1 MADSMWRES
10 IHAFLEDRIATG
22 AVLVVLVLLVLSL
35 VTVWV
40 QYFRT
45 RKKLVAFS
53 VGLRNRIQAWNQA
66 RTPSTREPFWA
77 EIERVLIFR
86 GEQPSKIVVRDSP
99 VPGLTMQVLKSSRS
113 GPLGVFLSLIGKH
126 LTAIALMITF
136 GLLGWILMSSV
147 HSSLK
152 AAAGSA
158 GDQLPDAVRLMGAK
172 FFVSVTGLLGAW
184 LFQFFSD
191 LTDEWLEAR
200 ASKVIA
206 GVEDLLE
213 TIPVFQARMAYVG
226 SQQLKKLESIT
237 VTVQGIGNEVT
248 SHIGTIAK
256 QQVADTICDAI
267 TELRN
272 SAQEIAINLQSQLT
286 TSFGQSL
293 STEVTR
299 LQGGL
304 EAVQN
309 AIQDQSR
316 GNLDR
321 IVEQLRDIVS
331 GGFSS
336 QSEDMGRQMGQL
348 ASTLPKLEAQFAAMT
363 DSLGRNAHEWGEENQ
378 RAVVLLSNQVA
389 ELVQQFQTVRTGM
402 EAAVAGLAEAS
413 QRSVDKLASSASTQA
428 GEINRE
434 MDTLRKVAA
443 DGTASFA
450 QNTRGFMEV
459 ISRVQVELASANG
472 TLRDTVTALATTFQ
486 QLKQSQTDQRA
497 TLQTLDQAA
506 RNLAEGGRR
515 VGAVIEQQPAIIER
529 EQHLLE
535 AQRQAVDRVATVLDQ
550 MLKRYSDAL
559 SHQST
564 QLADSWG
571 TLAQRVKQTVEA
583 ASLSLSESV
592 DELNQ
597 TVRELKN
604 GGTRA

>member
-213 TIPVFQARMAYVG
+213 
-226 SQQLKKLESIT
+226 
-237 VTVQGIGNEVT
+237 
-248 SHIGTIAK
+248 
-256 QQVADTICDAI
+256 
-267 TELRN
+267 
-272 SAQEIAINLQSQLT
+272 
-286 TSFGQSL
+286 
-293 STEVTR
+293 
-299 LQGGL
+299 
-304 EAVQN
+304 
-309 AIQDQSR
+309 
-316 GNLDR
+316 
-321 IVEQLRDIVS
+321 
-331 GGFSS
+331 
-336 QSEDMGRQMGQL
+336 
-348 ASTLPKLEAQFAAMT
+348 
-363 DSLGRNAHEWGEENQ
+363 
-378 RAVVLLSNQVA
+378 
-389 ELVQQFQTVRTGM
+389 
-402 EAAVAGLAEAS
+402 
-413 QRSVDKLASSASTQA
+413 
-428 GEINRE
+428 
-434 MDTLRKVAA
+434 
-443 DGTASFA
+443 
-450 QNTRGFMEV
+450 
-459 ISRVQVELASANG
+459 
-472 TLRDTVTALATTFQ
+472 
-486 QLKQSQTDQRA
+486 
-497 TLQTLDQAA
+497 
-506 RNLAEGGRR
+506 
-515 VGAVIEQQPAIIER
+515 
-529 EQHLLE
+529 
-535 AQRQAVDRVATVLDQ
+535 
-550 MLKRYSDAL
+550 
-559 SHQST
+559 
-564 QLADSWG
+564 
-571 TLAQRVKQTVEA
+571 
-583 ASLSLSESV
+583 
-592 DELNQ
+592 
-597 TVRELKN
+597 
-604 GGTRA
+604 